1 MTFYSL
7 FSVVAIL
14 VAIVGCVVIW
24 GYDARRADRS
34 EVDVREATRSGGSS
48 AARQRIAARRT
59 D

>member
-1 MTFYSL
+1 MTFYIL

-24 GYDARRADRS
+24 GYDAVRADRS
-34 EVDVREATRSGGSS
+34 AADVRDASRAGL
-48 AARQRIAARRT
+48 APDARRPVAGRRT

>member
-1 MTFYSL
+1 MTFYIL

-34 EVDVREATRSGGSS
+34 AADVRDASRSGRG
-48 AARQRIAARRT
+48 AEAQQRIAARHA